1 MSAPTSASAAPS
13 SRPSG
18 TEAPSRPASAQ
29 QDILAPIGWRDPV
42 VATIMSVLTLALA
55 LASHGQSRVT
65 FAGATSWF
73 TLGEVSLPAAVTGLT
88 LTVVAVVATGAIWWL
103 ALSRR
108 HVSGWLLVLVGTA
121 FVLAFLVWTVADK
134 PSAVLPVVS
143 LLAGG
148 LMFATP
154 LVFGALSGVVCERSG
169 IINIAIEGQ
178 LLFGAFLGAVV
189 ASVAGNAWVGLL
201 GAPVAGMLLAALL
214 ALFTIRYRA
223 DHIVVGVVLNMLALG
238 VTSFLFSTLLTGNAS
253 LNQALSLPRLPIP
266 VLKDLPIV
274 GPVLF
279 NQTILVY
286 LMFAAVIILQ
296 FLVFNSRW
304 GLRMRASGE
313 HPRAADTVG
322 IAVNR
327 IRWRNV
333 LLGGALAGMGGAFFT
348 LSQGLAFSKDMAA
361 GNGFIALAAMILG
374 RWNPKGALGA
384 ALLFGFATNLGAV
397 MQAVGAG
404 IPSQFLLMTPYIVT
418 ILAVAGFV
426 GAVRAPAMEGKP
438 YP

>member
-1 MSAPTSASAAPS
+1 MSTQTAAVVPPA
-13 SRPSG
+13 RA
-18 TEAPSRPASAQ
+18 EART
-29 QDILAPIGWRDPV
+29 DIVAPIQWRDPI
-42 VATIMSVLTLALA
+42 VAALMAVLTLVLA
-55 LASHGQSRVT
+55 LASHGQSRIT

-73 TLGEVSLPAAVTGLT
+73 SMGEISLPAQVTGLILT
-88 LTVVAVVATGAIWWL
+88 LVGVAATAVIWIR
-103 ALSRR
+103 AMRR
-108 HVSGWLLVLVGTA
+108 EHVSGWWLGLVGVA
-121 FVLAFLVWTVADK
+121 FVAAFLLWTVADK
-134 PSAVLPVVS
+134 SSAVLPVVS

-189 ASVAGNAWVGLL
+189 ASAAGSAWWGLI
-201 GAPVAGMLLAALL
+201 GAPIAGMLLAALL
-214 ALFTIRYRA
+214 ALFTIKYRA
-223 DHIVVGVVLNMLALG
+223 DNIVIGVVLNMLAVG
-238 VTSFLFSTLLTGNAS
+238 VTSFLFSTVLKNNPG
-253 LNQALSLPRLPIP
+253 LNQSLSLPKIGIPI
-266 VLKDLPIV
+266 LKDLPIV

-286 LMFAAVIILQ
+286 LMYVAVIALQ
-296 FLVFNSRW
+296 FMVFNSRW
-304 GLRMRASGE
+304 GLRMRACGE

-322 IAVNR
+322 IRVNR
-327 IRWRNV
+327 IRWQNV

-348 LSQGLAFSKDMAA
+348 INQGLAFSKDMAA

-374 RWNPKGALGA
+374 RWNPTGALA
-384 ALLFGFATNLGAV
+384 ASLLFGFATNLGAV
-397 MQAVGAG
+397 MQAVGAD
-404 IPSQFLLMTPYIVT
+404 IPSQFLLMIPYLVT

-426 GAVRAPAMEGKP
+426 GAVRAPAQEGVP